1 MRRRP
6 PSSTRPDTLFP
17 YPTLFPSGRA
27 AVRRAVPRRRIFP
40 VTDRG
45 RPRARRG
52 HRRRDQRSAASR
64 RVSITVF
71 TSAQRRLGC
80 PHSAIFRDAGEQEGA
95 MTNVQRGLAE
105 LIGTFWLVLGG
116 CGAAVLAAGVP
127 GAGIG
132 YAGEVGGAWCGE
144 RVWQCVWI

>member
-1 MRRRP
+1 MIRRP
-6 PSSTRPDTLFP
+6 PRSTRTDTLFP
-17 YPTLFPSGRA
+17 YTTLFRS
-27 AVRRAVPRRRIFP
+27 
-40 VTDRG
+40 
-45 RPRARRG
+45 

-116 CGAAVLAAGVP
+116 CGDAVLAAGVP
-127 GAGIG
+127 GVGIG
-132 YAGEVGGAWCGE
+132 YAGVALALGLTRSEGRRVGKEGVRPCRSRGSTE
-144 RVWQCVWI
+144 